1 MKLYNGDC
9 LEIMKQIP
17 DNSIDLILT
26 DPPYLMNYK
35 TGYRKDKTHKFCSE
49 IANDDNF
56 DLISNYIKECF
67 RILKNNSAIL
77 MFCNCT
83 HIDFFKQELEKYF
96 NVKNIIVWVKNNW
109 SAGDLKH
116 SFGRQYE
123 FLVYASKGQKKI
135 NGFRYSDVWEFD
147 RVDSDKLVHQNQKPI
162 SLLERVIKSF
172 TFEGG
177 VVFDGFMGSG
187 STGIACKNLNRDFIG
202 VELDKEY
209 FRIAKERIENG
220 FVQKEVKTDFGLFE

>member
-35 TGYRKDKTHKFCSE
+35 TGRRKDKTHKFCSE

-67 RILKNNSAIL
+67 RIIKNNSAIL

-109 SAGDLKH
+109 SAGDLEH

-147 RVDSDKLVHQNQKPI
+147 RVAGDKLVHQNQKPI
-162 SLLERVIKSF
+162 PLLERVIKSF

-177 VVFDGFMGSG
+177 WYSMGLWVVVQRVSLVRILIGISLVLSWIKNISG
-187 STGIACKNLNRDFIG
+187 LLK
-202 VELDKEY
+202 KES
-209 FRIAKERIENG
+209 RM
-220 FVQKEVKTDFGLFE
+220 VLFKKK